1 MDQAKNTAS
10 VARLTD
16 NTGSALKIGVIGI
29 GNAGSQVAMVA
40 EKNHHNVLVMNTS
53 VKDLADE
60 VLGKEMKAIRIGDG
74 RGSGKDR
81 ENSMDLLKSK
91 GADGP
96 REILD
101 NPYFKSVV
109 EPADIVFIC
118 FSTGGGTGSGIG
130 PYMAK
135 LIGKAYKSKLIIP
148 YGILPKKSES
158 VTAQANTIACV
169 DDIVKNGTPYMLADL
184 EYYATDPMEVAYEKI
199 GQYIAETMNV
209 IRGDYLR
216 MSTAGM
222 ADERDM
228 MTVLSAPGYL
238 TVHFADGITDT
249 DLQSKTLQGFLIDAL
264 KRSPMCPPQHDGLV
278 QYNCVIAHCPAH
290 LTDALKNG
298 DFSELNGYI
307 GEPKATF
314 SNYAVD
320 ETIAEAE
327 VVVIHSGMTVPMD
340 RFAEPKA
347 KVAANKAKYEKSSAL
362 SLASTRQA
370 TELHKDASASAIVM
384 GSGKSSGADLSFLDS
399 EEF

>member
-91 GADGP
+91 GADGL

-158 VTAQANTIACV
+158 VTAQANTIAC
-169 DDIVKNGTPYMLADL
+169 G
-184 EYYATDPMEVAYEKI
+184 ATS
-199 GQYIAETMNV
+199 GSH
-209 IRGDYLR
+209 
-216 MSTAGM
+216 ST
-222 ADERDM
+222 
-228 MTVLSAPGYL
+228 
-238 TVHFADGITDT
+238 
-249 DLQSKTLQGFLIDAL
+249 
-264 KRSPMCPPQHDGLV
+264 RSPR
-278 QYNCVIAHCPAH
+278 
-290 LTDALKNG
+290 T
-298 DFSELNGYI
+298 
-307 GEPKATF
+307 
-314 SNYAVD
+314 
-320 ETIAEAE
+320 
-327 VVVIHSGMTVPMD
+327 
-340 RFAEPKA
+340 
-347 KVAANKAKYEKSSAL
+347 
-362 SLASTRQA
+362 
-370 TELHKDASASAIVM
+370 
-384 GSGKSSGADLSFLDS
+384 SSGATTCG
-399 EEF
+399 

>member
-1 MDQAKNTAS
+1 MDQEKAVS
-10 VARLTD
+10 RLTNND
-16 NTGSALKIGVIGI
+16 GAALKIGVIGI

-81 ENSMDLLKSK
+81 ENSMELLRGR
-91 GADGP
+91 GADGI

-109 EPADIVFIC
+109 EPADVVFVC

-130 PYMAK
+130 PYMAR
-135 LIGKAYKSKLIIP
+135 LIGKAYKTKLIIP

-158 VTAQANTIACV
+158 VIAQANSIACV

-184 EYYATDPMEVAYEKI
+184 DFYTEDSMEIAYEKV
-199 GQYIAETMNV
+199 GRYIAETMNV

-249 DLQSKTLQGFLIDAL
+249 DLRTKSLQGFLIDQL
-264 KRSPMCPPQHDGLV
+264 KHSPMCPPQHDGLV
-278 QYNCVIAHCPAH
+278 QYNCIIANCPQH
-290 LTDALKNG
+290 VVDPLKSG
-298 DFSELNGYI
+298 DFTELNAYI

-327 VVVIHSGMTVPMD
+327 VVAIHSGMTVPMD

-362 SLASTRQA
+362 SLDSARQA

-384 GSGKSSGADLSFLDS
+384 GSGKAQSADLSFLDG
-399 EEF
+399 EF

>member
-1 MDQAKNTAS
+1 MKK
-10 VARLTD
+10 
-16 NTGSALKIGVIGI
+16 KIL
-29 GNAGSQVAMVA
+29 
-40 EKNHHNVLVMNTS
+40 VLNGPNLNMLGRRQPEIYGTRGL
-53 VKDLADE
+53 DDIIE
-60 VLGKEMKAIRIGDG
+60 VL
-74 RGSGKDR
+74 R
-81 ENSMDLLKSK
+81 ETF
-91 GADGP
+91 P
-96 REILD
+96 
-101 NPYFKSVV
+101 
-109 EPADIVFIC
+109 
-118 FSTGGGTGSGIG
+118 
-130 PYMAK
+130 
-135 LIGKAYKSKLIIP
+135 
-148 YGILPKKSES
+148 
-158 VTAQANTIACV
+158 
-169 DDIVKNGTPYMLADL
+169 
-184 EYYATDPMEVAYEKI
+184 
-199 GQYIAETMNV
+199 
-209 IRGDYLR
+209 
-216 MSTAGM
+216 
-222 ADERDM
+222 
-228 MTVLSAPGYL
+228 
-238 TVHFADGITDT
+238 DT
-249 DLQSKTLQGFLIDAL
+249 DIEHIQSNCEGFLIDAL